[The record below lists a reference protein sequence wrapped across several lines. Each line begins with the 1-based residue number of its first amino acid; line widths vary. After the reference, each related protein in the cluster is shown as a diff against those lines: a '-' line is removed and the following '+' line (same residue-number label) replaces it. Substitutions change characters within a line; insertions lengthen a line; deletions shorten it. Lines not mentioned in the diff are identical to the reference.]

1 MFYLIEKFH
10 DEPNMCG
17 SVYITKQ
24 TSADVSLHIFL
35 GVAMI
40 APPCRPVGTGDTA
53 VTLTVEIKANGK
65 RQFTRSFAARRKE
78 HGLCFFTARAA
89 GQVG

>member
-1 MFYLIEKFH
+1 
-10 DEPNMCG
+10 MCG

-24 TSADVSLHIFL
+24 TSAVVSLLIFL

-65 RQFTRSFAARRKE
+65 RQFQT
-78 HGLCFFTARAA
+78 
-89 GQVG
+89 